1 MKIMKLPQAL
11 EMKLIKEK
19 KINIL
24 IKIQKIFLFFL
35 LLFTSYSCKNTS
47 SKNPIIGT
55 WEIEKII
62 DNNDST
68 SFVPEEQKYEM
79 QLLKNGSE
87 LIFKVDA
94 ISGNWILDDSMLVF
108 ENIPESKTYVDSI
121 FVINDSY
128 GNSSIVMQNGNQKI
142 ATITENGIEPEKVT
156 SVMNL
161 VYLDDKQL
169 HLTLNG
175 DVYIYNKI
183 EF

>member
-1 MKIMKLPQAL
+1 MKLLQAL

-19 KINIL
+19 KINTL
-24 IKIQKIFLFFL
+24 SKIRKIFLFLLIFL
-35 LLFTSYSCKNTS
+35 ISISCKNTNT
-47 SKNPIIGT
+47 KNPIIGT
-55 WEIEKII
+55 WQIEKIV

-68 SFVPEEQKYEM
+68 SFVPEEEKYEM

-94 ISGNWILDDSMLVF
+94 ISGNWTLDDSMLIF

-128 GNSSIVMQNGNQKI
+128 GNSSIVMHNGNQKI

-175 DVYIYNKI
+175 DVYIYNKK

>member
-1 MKIMKLPQAL
+1 MKIMKLPQVL

-19 KINIL
+19 KINTL
-24 IKIQKIFLFFL
+24 SKIQKIFLFFCI
-35 LLFTSYSCKNTS
+35 LFISNSCENTS
-47 SKNPIIGT
+47 QKNPIIGT
-55 WEIEKII
+55 WQIEKII

-68 SFVPEEQKYEM
+68 SFVPEEEKYEM

-94 ISGNWILDDSMLVF
+94 ISGNWALNDSMLVF

-121 FVINDSY
+121 FVINDSF
-128 GNSSIVMQNGNQKI
+128 GNSSIVLQNGNQKI
-142 ATITENGIEPEKVT
+142 ATINENGIVPEKVI

-183 EF
+183 KL

>member
-1 MKIMKLPQAL
+1 
-11 EMKLIKEK
+11 
-19 KINIL
+19 
-24 IKIQKIFLFFL
+24 
-35 LLFTSYSCKNTS
+35 
-47 SKNPIIGT
+47 
-55 WEIEKII
+55 
-62 DNNDST
+62 
-68 SFVPEEQKYEM
+68 M

-94 ISGNWILDDSMLVF
+94 ISGNWTLNDSMLVF

-121 FVINDSY
+121 FVINDSF
-128 GNSSIVMQNGNQKI
+128 GNSSIVLQNGNQKI
-142 ATITENGIEPEKVT
+142 ATITENGIVPEKVI

-183 EF
+183 KL